1 MKKIFVLLLGS
12 SMLLTSCYT
21 TQMSGNPAA
30 VSAGA
35 SVGGMLGSIIGD
47 RAGGFH
53 GSQFGALVGTV
64 AGAAIGNAATTPQSS
79 SSSSSSDD
87 GYYNVDRTAQRRNYT
102 QQYSTPVTNVE
113 VVNIRFIDDNRN
125 HCIDAEEE
133 CKLVFEVVNN
143 GSTPA
148 YNVTPIVEET
158 SGLKHLTISPSTQIG
173 YMPAGNRVR
182 YTATLRADRR
192 IKTSQADL
200 RVYVTESNGGVSEVH
215 EFSLPTQ
222 RK

>member
-1 MKKIFVLLLGS
+1 MKKLFVILLGS
-12 SMLLTSCYT
+12 SMLLSSCYT
-21 TQMSGNPAA
+21 SRSMGGDPAA

-35 SVGGMLGSIIGD
+35 SIGGMLGSIIGD

-53 GSQFGALVGTV
+53 GSQFGALVGTI
-64 AGAAIGNAATTPQSS
+64 AGAAIGNAATTP

-87 GYYNVDRTAQRRNYT
+87 GYYNVDSYAKRRNYS
-102 QQYSTPVTNVE
+102 QQYSAPTTSVE
-113 VVNIRFIDDNRN
+113 VTNIRFIDDNRN

-148 YNVTPIVEET
+148 YNVTPYIEET
-158 SGLKHLTISPSTQIG
+158 SGLKHLAISPATQIG

-192 IKTSQADL
+192 IKTSQANL
-200 RVYVTESNGGVSEVH
+200 RVYVTESNGGVSDVH

-222 RK
+222 RKQ